1 MIMKKTNIS
10 LLVLSALSTGAWAQ
24 QNAASI
30 LNNPPT
36 TVEIVGQGYRED
48 IKPSSSRN
56 PFRMAESS
64 SLQTQ
69 IITREEIENLRP
81 SNAFELLNNATGVL
95 ATEGSRKG
103 FSNLN
108 IRGDNNFIW
117 IIDGAYMLPSVASRL
132 MKSIPVMAIDE
143 VQVVRGG
150 TALTLGPMTGSISP
164 GGAPVDGFVVVR
176 TRKPKGQEA
185 QVRLAVETNDTV
197 QTGAWLA
204 RKVGEP
210 ENKAYV
216 AGLINYSDTNG
227 PKDKL
232 DNGASYNAWRESTS
246 GLVKSGFEANGWT
259 VDLMGYKDD
268 GEFGVPNANNHFR
281 TGAGTVQSPY
291 AYGSTGSWRVAPS
304 QTDMFVLNA
313 SKGWSSTQTTLLS
326 LSNTQSHQVL
336 QSPGSALN
344 DNDITHLNLR
354 QHMDFGKTRVA
365 LGGDFLHWKNPSGMN
380 YFEGIKREEETTGLF
395 ATIEQKLLDDRLTL
409 DAGLR
414 RDQVKVLHGLDYYTA
429 GAQPPGG
436 TSSPLIYQDR
446 TLPSAEFKSL
456 GASYKLNAVWKATAR
471 YSTAN
476 QVSRNLN
483 PMTGVTLG
491 DDEQKKWEMG
501 FAGAINTWFN
511 PSINFFS
518 REVKN
523 EKSVKGFTYTNANNA
538 IVAGT
543 TCAARVATTGVNSV
557 KWNGTS
563 DIAECYGQDDTLRQG
578 VELVS
583 NGRMSESGSYRFGW
597 THFTKLDR
605 VELTTPKN
613 IVDFS
618 MSQDLSV
625 YKLTGSVK
633 RVSSYR
639 ASTSDANDF
648 LGGYYR
654 VDFGVG
660 RNIRLSDVDT
670 RITTYVRNLTDKRY
684 ETTNGIQDVGRMFGV
699 EMIAKF

>member
-1 MIMKKTNIS
+1 MKKTNVA
-10 LLVLSALSTGAWAQ
+10 LLVISALTGAAQ
-24 QNAASI
+24 AQNAASA

-36 TVEIVGQGYRED
+36 NVEIVGQGYRED
-48 IKPSSSRN
+48 LKPAGARN

-64 SLQTQ
+64 ELQTQ
-69 IITREEIENLRP
+69 TITREEIENLRP
-81 SNAFELLNNATGVL
+81 SNAFELLNNATGVI

-103 FSNLN
+103 FSSLN
-108 IRGDNNFIW
+108 IRGDSNFIW
-117 IIDGAYMLPSVASRL
+117 IVDGAYMQPTMAARL
-132 MKSIPVMAIDE
+132 MKSIPVMAIEE

-176 TRKPKGQEA
+176 TRKPKENES
-185 QVRLAVETNDTV
+185 QVRLALETNDTV

-210 ENKAYV
+210 ENKGYV

-232 DNGASYNAWRESTS
+232 DNGAGYNVWRESTS
-246 GLVKSGFEANGWT
+246 GLVKTGFQTNGWA

-281 TGAGTVQSPY
+281 TGAGTGPSPY
-291 AYGSTGSWRVAPS
+291 SYGSTGSWRVAPS

-380 YFEGIKREEETTGLF
+380 YFEGIKREEETKGLF

-456 GASYKLNAVWKATAR
+456 GASYKLNAVWKATTR

-476 QVSRNLN
+476 QVNRNLN

-501 FAGAINTWFN
+501 FAGTVNPWFN

-538 IVAGT
+538 IVTGT
-543 TCAARVATTGVNSV
+543 TCAARVAETGANSV

-583 NGRMSESGSYRFGW
+583 SGRMSESGSYRFGW

-639 ASTSDANDF
+639 GSTTDANDF

-660 RNIRLSDVDT
+660 RNIRWSDVDT
-670 RITTYVRNLTDKRY
+670 RITAYVRNLTDKRY
-684 ETTNGIQDVGRMFGV
+684 ETSNGIQDVGRVLGV